1 MDFITIAE
9 APPPP
14 LQIPATPIAAL
25 FCFSTLINV
34 TTILDP
40 DDPRGCPNETAPP
53 LTLTMSLEISN
64 NFMFARP
71 TTEKA
76 SFNSKKINF

>member
-40 DDPRGCPNETAPP
+40 DDPRGCPNETAPH
-53 LTLTMSLEISN
+53 
-64 NFMFARP
+64 
-71 TTEKA
+71 
-76 SFNSKKINF
+76 